1 MTPPCGGRSM
11 GTASTKC
18 TSPSRAF
25 SRTRSSSF
33 WPPTVWL
40 ATMRIFFKRCSLLL
54 GGRGHGSRRRRR
66 HLARLLEDAV
76 DGARH
81 PVLVRPANDG
91 GAGVE
96 VEDGRRRQAL
106 PLERQGA
113 PGVGL
118 GARAAAPAR

>member
-11 GTASTKC
+11 GTTSTNC

-33 WPPTVWL
+33 WPPTGWL

-54 GGRGHGSRRRRR
+54 GGRGHGSRRRRC

-81 PVLVRPANDG
+81 PVLVRAADDG
-91 GAGVE
+91 GDVFE
-96 VEDGRRRQAL
+96 VEEGRRRGAL
-106 PLERQGA
+106 PLQRQRA
-113 PGVGL
+113 PRVGL
-118 GARAAAPAR
+118 GARA